1 MNILNKGRCL
11 RCIASKLQHVTQKIE
26 IKENE
31 VIIVEITKDRKWLYC
46 VVKENVC
53 RYVAMNCKEPPM
65 GISATDYT
73 IKIGEINAG
82 EGEKD
87 KEAIEGER
95 GIDNGKTD

>member
-1 MNILNKGRCL
+1 MNILNKGRCS
-11 RCIASKLQHVTQKIE
+11 RCIASSLQFVTVVIKRKEE
-26 IKENE
+26 I
-31 VIIVEITKDRKWLYC
+31 IAEITKDRKWLYC
-46 VVKENVC
+46 AVKENVC
-53 RYVAMNCKEPPM
+53 RYVAMNCKEPSM